1 MSVALTYRPPGL
13 FHKLGKSPSAICGG
27 LMILIVLFVAIF
39 ADFLTPHDFTKT
51 DLFSSWALPDATML
65 LGGDAV
71 GRDIFS
77 RLLIGARIS
86 LTVAFSVL
94 TIVLIVGTTLGTIA
108 GWYGG
113 WVDNLVT
120 RATDLTLA
128 FPELI
133 IAIIVA
139 AILGAGVPAVIT
151 ALSLIGWTGIARI
164 SRSLVISLKNE
175 PFVEAAIACGTRPAA
190 IIIGHLLPNML
201 PALVVRATAGVG
213 FIIIEEAT
221 LSFLGLGV
229 QEPLPTWG
237 GMIRDGLIA
246 LRTEPWM
253 ALSASGVLAIT
264 IVGFNLFGDGLRD
277 ALDPRMRQR

>member
-1 MSVALTYRPPGL
+1 MIVVAL
-13 FHKLGKSPSAICGG
+13 
-27 LMILIVLFVAIF
+27 F
-39 ADFLTPHDFTKT
+39 APWIAPQDYTQT
-51 DLFSSWALPDATML
+51 DLLNAWALPDETLL

-77 RLLIGARIS
+77 RLVMGARVS
-86 LTVAFSVL
+86 LTVALSVL
-94 TIVLIVGTTLGTIA
+94 MLVLAVGTLLGTLA

-113 WVDNLVT
+113 WIDGVIT

-139 AILGAGVPAVIT
+139 AILGAGVPAVIA
-151 ALSLIGWTGIARI
+151 ALALVGWTGIARI
-164 SRSLVISLKNE
+164 ARSLVLGLKQE
-175 PFVEAAIACGTRPAA
+175 AFIEAAVACGTRPGT
-190 IIIGHLLPNML
+190 ILLRHLLPNML
-201 PALVVRATAGVG
+201 PTLAVRATAGVG
-213 FIIIEEAT
+213 FIILEEAT

-253 ALSASGVLAIT
+253 ALSASMALALT
-264 IVGFNLFGDGLRD
+264 IIGFNLFGDGLRD
-277 ALDPRMRQR
+277 ALDPKGGR